1 MGGDGRKL
9 HLLMPDIKVV
19 ILTLSGKSRSR
30 WDKRVSGNLHDLI
43 HHLADAKVNADQQFS
58 RTTAWQAS

>member
-1 MGGDGRKL
+1 MDGDGTKL
-9 HLLMPDIKVV
+9 HLLMADMKVV